1 MLVGFI
7 GVVLL
12 QMVSAMTYLESLRF
26 LLHRDLAS
34 RNFLLADDFCVK
46 LADFGRARF
55 VTDDW
60 FEAPRKERICIK
72 WASPEVLIDSHYST
86 KSDVWAMGVVLWE
99 VFSRAERPYAAL
111 PGEQTAIYVVEGGR
125 LDRPHHCPLDIYQIM
140 CSCWKDDPRDRP
152 TFRELYKKLC
162 NKSSLSCAPTDSS
175 QSHKQSTVSDSSQSM
190 SSKSTTPCSTNKMQL
205 IHSNGKKANKLGSP
219 REEERRNSVEIRLLG
234 YRNRTGTSSS
244 EASVASGNGFLDV
257 DREEDLTRGDRI
269 RKSLRKLMKMTT
281 TKTKND
287 SKVDVAVAAKT
298 PSGGKGGHDDLM
310 VDELRS

>member
-1 MLVGFI
+1 
-7 GVVLL
+7 
-12 QMVSAMTYLESLRF
+12 MVSAMMYLESLRF

-72 WASPEVLIDSHYST
+72 WAAPEVLIDSHYST

-125 LDRPHHCPLDIYQIM
+125 LDRPHGCPLDIYQIM
-140 CSCWKDDPRDRP
+140 RRCWKDDLQDRP
-152 TFRELYKKLC
+152 TFRELYTKLC
-162 NKSSLSCAPTDSS
+162 NKSSICCAPTESS
-175 QSHKQSTVSDSSQSM
+175 QSQKQSTVSDSCQVM
-190 SSKSTTPCSTNKMQL
+190 SSISMTPCPTAKLRL

-219 REEERRNSVEIRLLG
+219 KEEDRRNSVEHRLLG

-244 EASVASGNGFLDV
+244 EASIASGNGLLDV
-257 DREEDLTRGDRI
+257 DREEDLTRSDRI

-287 SKVDVAVAAKT
+287 NKLDATMATKT
-298 PSGGKGGHDDLM
+298 LSVGRGGHYDLM
-310 VDELRS
+310 ADELRP

>member
-1 MLVGFI
+1 
-7 GVVLL
+7 
-12 QMVSAMTYLESLRF
+12 MVSAMTYLESLRF

-34 RNFLLADDFCVK
+34 RNFLLTDDFCVK

-60 FEAPRKERICIK
+60 FEAPSKERICIK
-72 WASPEVLIDSHYST
+72 WAAPEVLIDSHYST

-125 LDRPHHCPLDIYQIM
+125 LDRPNGCPPYMYKIM
-140 CSCWKDDPRDRP
+140 RSCWKEDLRDRP

-162 NKSSLSCAPTDSS
+162 NKSSLCCVPVESS
-175 QSHKQSTVSDSSQSM
+175 QSQKQLTVSDSNQAM
-190 SSKSTTPCSTNKMQL
+190 SSKPTTPSSTAKLRL
-205 IHSNGKKANKLGSP
+205 IHTNAKKANKLGSP
-219 REEERRNSVEIRLLG
+219 KEEERRTSVEQRLLG

-244 EASVASGNGFLDV
+244 EASVTSGNGFFDV
-257 DREEDLTRGDRI
+257 EREEDLTRGDRI

-287 SKVDVAVAAKT
+287 SKLDVSVATKR
-298 PSGGKGGHDDLM
+298 PKSGRGGQDDLM
-310 VDELRS
+310 ADELRP